1 MTIYEMFVQMWEIDY
16 QMKLVGFDKA
26 YFQERVR
33 RGQLQPADYKK
44 IVGEDYVA
52 PAQSTPAQAQ
62 SHSTCLAWISNNPG
76 EHCVAL

>member
-1 MTIYEMFVQMWEIDY
+1 MWEIDY

-33 RGQLQPADYKK
+33 QGQLQPADYKK

-52 PAQSTPAQAQ
+52 PAQSTPAQA
-62 SHSTCLAWISNNPG
+62 
-76 EHCVAL
+76 

>member
-1 MTIYEMFVQMWEIDY
+1 MWEIDY

-33 RGQLQPADYKK
+33 QGQLQPADYKK

-52 PAQSTPAQAQ
+52 PQAQPSQPAAQA
-62 SHSTCLAWISNNPG
+62 
-76 EHCVAL
+76 

>member
-1 MTIYEMFVQMWEIDY
+1 MTIYEMFVQMWKIDY

-33 RGQLQPADYKK
+33 QGQLQPADYKK

-52 PAQSTPAQAQ
+52 TSDQTANTPQA
-62 SHSTCLAWISNNPG
+62 
-76 EHCVAL
+76 

>member
-1 MTIYEMFVQMWEIDY
+1 MTIYEMFVQMWQLDY

-33 RGQLQPADYKK
+33 QGQLQPADYKK

-52 PAQSTPAQAQ
+52 TSDQTANTAQA
-62 SHSTCLAWISNNPG
+62 
-76 EHCVAL
+76 

>member
-33 RGQLQPADYKK
+33 QGQLTADDYKK

-52 PAQSTPAQAQ
+52 TCDQTANTAQA
-62 SHSTCLAWISNNPG
+62 
-76 EHCVAL
+76 

>member
-1 MTIYEMFVQMWEIDY
+1 MWEIDY

-33 RGQLQPADYKK
+33 QGQLQPADYKK

-52 PAQSTPAQAQ
+52 PTTQTTPSAQ
-62 SHSTCLAWISNNPG
+62 
-76 EHCVAL
+76 V